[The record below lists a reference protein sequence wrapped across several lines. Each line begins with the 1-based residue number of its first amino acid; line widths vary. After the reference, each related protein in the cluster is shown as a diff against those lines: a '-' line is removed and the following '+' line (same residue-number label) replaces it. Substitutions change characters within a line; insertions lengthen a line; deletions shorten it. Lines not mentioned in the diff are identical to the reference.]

1 MRRLMRIT
9 LGGAAALVLSV
20 GVLPLL
26 DSSVAQAA
34 GPDPQGTIY
43 VADYGAGAIK
53 IFAPGSNGNVA
64 PERVISG
71 SNTGLSLPGDVKVDA
86 LGDIYVANLEGG
98 SVEEFAPGAT

>member
-1 MRRLMRIT
+1 MM
-9 LGGAAALVLSV
+9 LSM

-26 DSSVAQAA
+26 GSSVAQAA

-43 VADYGAGAIK
+43 VADYGADAIK

-71 SNTGLSLPGDVKVDA
+71 SNTGLLLPGDVKVDA
-86 LGDIYVANLEGG
+86 LAKLQA
-98 SVEEFAPGAT
+98 EFESGIDVSMLSATSTSFVDNS